1 MNLKTR
7 MTRSGCLRF
16 AEELLE
22 WLENSESSGQEN
34 IFVQEFCLKQ
44 GFASETIRRL
54 RQRFP
59 DFNAVMRFADEMQEI
74 KLNKLTLSTG
84 KSTGAIFLLK
94 NHYGYG
100 EKNATD
106 SKASPPLL
114 PAVDARLIETA
125 SDEKL
130 REMMHYYLTKDDD

>member
-1 MNLKTR
+1 MNR
-7 MTRSGCLRF
+7 RVCLRF
-16 AEELLE
+16 AEKLLD
-22 WLENSESSGQEN
+22 WLENSDSSGQEN

-44 GFASETIRRL
+44 GFATESIQRL

-59 DFNAVMRFADEMQEI
+59 DFNALMRFADEMQEI

-84 KSTGAIFLLK
+84 KSTGAMFLLK

-114 PAVDARLIETA
+114 PTVDTPLIETA
-125 SDEKL
+125 SDEEL